1 MRPLGVVAGYR
12 GEARCLVG
20 ADLRVLCSGADP
32 AGARAAA
39 QRLADE
45 GVAGLVSFG
54 LAGGLAADLAPGD
67 LLLPQAVVLPDGGRI
82 ATDAAWRERLAATLE
97 RAGLRARNAPVAGS
111 ERLVATGEAKRAL
124 ARADRSPGRR
134 HGKPRR
140 GGGRRARRPAVPD
153 RARGRR
159 SQRSGDPARGAG
171 AIDAQGDIRHLALLG
186 RLLAGRGRS
195 AALIALGRSSGRGS
209 RRLRRVAVLAPG
221 LGFV

>member
-20 ADLRVLCSGADP
+20 ADLRVLCSGANP
-32 AGARAAA
+32 AGARTAA

-67 LLLPQAVVLPDGGRI
+67 LLLPQAVVLPEGGRI
-82 ATDAAWRERLAATLE
+82 LTDAAWRGRLAATVE

-111 ERLVATGEAKRAL
+111 EIVVATGDAKRAL
-124 ARADRSPGRR
+124 AARTGAVAVDMESHGVAEVALRVSLPLLIVRAVADRSDQVV
-134 HGKPRR
+134 PR
-140 GGGRRARRPAVPD
+140 AAL
-153 RARGRR
+153 
-159 SQRSGDPARGAG
+159 G
-171 AIDAQGDIRHLALLG
+171 AIDAQGDIRHLALIG
-186 RLLAGRGRS
+186 RLLARPWEIG
-195 AALIALGRSSGRGS
+195 ALIALGRSSGRGLATLS
-209 RRLRRVAVLAPG
+209 RVAALAPG